1 MAEVPSSLACGIC
14 TQLCKR
20 GAKLLCCGAIACRAC
35 ATKTITRDKKC
46 WLCGKE
52 ALSKDLVNDDE
63 LRGMVDK
70 FQKGEWTEPK
80 KTEVKKPEVKT
91 PEVKKPEV
99 KKVEVKKPEV
109 KKPEVKKPEVKK
121 PEPQLMK
128 PPAAV
133 PAVKKTETAED
144 VMKARAA
151 KNIAE
156 KRKTETAS
164 AGSPKVKKANMA
176 EVSLQMMKER
186 NTEFEMKMNPVEK
199 ASKELRF
206 GAQLELMFTFNESDA
221 SCRMCGEQFTTE
233 KLTQTHLQQSHK
245 DQYQNLKA
253 VLSPPDNNMLQLCLQ
268 KALKSEFLFAREQT
282 FPVAVNY

>member
-1 MAEVPSSLACGIC
+1 MAEVPKSLACGIC

-46 WLCGKE
+46 WLCDKE

-70 FQKGEWTEPK
+70 FQKGEWTEP
-80 KTEVKKPEVKT
+80 EAKKPEVKT
-91 PEVKKPEV
+91 PEVKTPVKTPMKTPVKTPEV
-99 KKVEVKKPEV
+99 KT
-109 KKPEVKKPEVKK
+109 PEVKK

-133 PAVKKTETAED
+133 PAAKKVETAED

-156 KRKTETAS
+156 KRKTEAAS
-164 AGSPKVKKANMA
+164 AGSPKIKKANMA

-186 NTEFEMKMNPVEK
+186 NTEFEEKMNPVEK

-245 DQYQNLKA
+245 DQYQHLKA

-282 FPVAVNY
+282 FPVPVNY

>member
-1 MAEVPSSLACGIC
+1 M
-14 TQLCKR
+14 
-20 GAKLLCCGAIACRAC
+20 
-35 ATKTITRDKKC
+35 
-46 WLCGKE
+46 
-52 ALSKDLVNDDE
+52 VNDDE

-109 KKPEVKKPEVKK
+109 KKPEVKKPE
-121 PEPQLMK
+121 PQLMK

-133 PAVKKTETAED
+133 PAAKKTETAED

-176 EVSLQMMKER
+176 EVSP
-186 NTEFEMKMNPVEK
+186 TV
-199 ASKELRF
+199 
-206 GAQLELMFTFNESDA
+206 
-221 SCRMCGEQFTTE
+221 
-233 KLTQTHLQQSHK
+233 
-245 DQYQNLKA
+245 
-253 VLSPPDNNMLQLCLQ
+253 
-268 KALKSEFLFAREQT
+268 ART
-282 FPVAVNY
+282 VGK